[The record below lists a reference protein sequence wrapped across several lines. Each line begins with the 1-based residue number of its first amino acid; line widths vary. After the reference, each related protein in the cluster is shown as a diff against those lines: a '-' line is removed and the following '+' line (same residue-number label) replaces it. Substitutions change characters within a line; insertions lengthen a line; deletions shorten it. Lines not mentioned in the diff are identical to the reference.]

1 LTQSLVTVGQAVVA
15 GERIGLGDSTG
26 NSSGSHLHLTLKK
39 AGATAAGLTAYP
51 KDIIDPAPFLV
62 APLAGAAK
70 PAQVAKFDWP
80 LNRCLVGLH
89 SRADGPVQPP
99 DLEVIKAAR
108 IEAVKF
114 LSSAQPADV
123 DHVRAVR
130 PDAFFMVRMFAGFN
144 NRVVTPAD
152 FCSWMEYEL
161 KPFYERGV
169 RYFEVHNE
177 PNLQIEGWGYTWQDG
192 RQFAAWFI
200 DVIRRLRLLYPLAK
214 FGYPGLSPGHTI
226 PGQRLELALFLDQ
239 SDDAARAA
247 DWVGCHCY
255 WQDEAALRQPSGG
268 LGYEDYRR
276 RFPDKLLFIT
286 EFSNTSPTADAQSKG
301 AQYVEFYRRLRVV
314 PGVGAAFAF
323 VMSASANFPHE
334 VWRAEDGRASAVPAL
349 VGKRGF

>member
-1 LTQSLVTVGQAVVA
+1 M
-15 GERIGLGDSTG
+15 
-26 NSSGSHLHLTLKK
+26 
-39 AGATAAGLTAYP
+39 
-51 KDIIDPAPFLV
+51 
-62 APLAGAAK
+62 
-70 PAQVAKFDWP
+70 
-80 LNRCLVGLH
+80 
-89 SRADGPVQPP
+89 
-99 DLEVIKAAR
+99 IKAAR

-123 DHVRAVR
+123 DQVRALR

-144 NRVVTPAD
+144 NRIVTPAD

-200 DVIRRLRLLYPLAK
+200 DVIRRLRMLYPAAK

-239 SDDAARAA
+239 SDEAARAA

-255 WQDEAALRQPSGG
+255 WQDEAGLRQPSGG

-276 RFPDKLLFIT
+276 RFPDKLLFVT
-286 EFSNTSPTADAQSKG
+286 EFSNTSPTVDAQTKG
-301 AQYVEFYRRLRVV
+301 TQYVEFYRRLRVA

-323 VMSASANFPHE
+323 VASASANFPHE
-334 VWRAEDGRASAVPAL
+334 VWRAEDGRATAVPAL